1 MRESCPGNYTCVTDQ
16 LTATVLLVVT
26 VPEKSD
32 TNPEG
37 LKLNTAED
45 RLDKPDTGVIFLYS
59 GLFFYSN
66 KWNL

>member
-1 MRESCPGNYTCVTDQ
+1 MTDQ
-16 LTATVLLVVT
+16 LTATVLVVVT

-37 LKLNTAED
+37 LKLNKAPD
-45 RLDKPDTGVIFLYS
+45 RDKPEIAVIFLYS

-66 KWNL
+66 KCNL

>member
-1 MRESCPGNYTCVTDQ
+1 MIHLCLGNYTCVTDQ

-26 VPEKSD
+26 VPEKAE

-37 LKLNTAED
+37 LKINASQD
-45 RLDKPDTGVIFLYS
+45 RYKQDSAVILLYS

>member
-1 MRESCPGNYTCVTDQ
+1 MTDH

-45 RLDKPDTGVIFLYS
+45 RDKPDSAVIFLYS